1 MHCEHRAGRQILL
14 MEPDNLEDDHEE
26 SDEIE
31 YEEDDTRDVCERI
44 GAVPVFTL
52 MVNTLAIGYGLH
64 R

>member
-1 MHCEHRAGRQILL
+1 

-44 GAVPVFTL
+44 GAVPGFTL
-52 MVNTLAIGYGLH
+52 MVNTLATGYGLH
-64 R
+64 G